1 MNVEFGE
8 VVNMRE
14 ERSDIEIESQNRGWD
29 LWQ

>member
-1 MNVEFGE
+1 MDIEFGE

-14 ERSDIEIESQNRGWD
+14 ERGDIEIESQNRGWD